1 MVVVTATA
9 GAEAKP
15 VVAPP
20 PPAANG
26 AAPVAP
32 VGVDAAEP
40 GRSLPGGRAATYDP
54 YGAVTTTGAVAL
66 YGTIAGFMTIGHT
79 GSGNNV
85 FHIVLDA
92 VLFFCGQ
99 AITFSMTGTGR
110 PAPSIRVRS
119 G

>member
-1 MVVVTATA
+1 
-9 GAEAKP
+9 
-15 VVAPP
+15 
-20 PPAANG
+20 
-26 AAPVAP
+26 
-32 VGVDAAEP
+32 
-40 GRSLPGGRAATYDP
+40 
-54 YGAVTTTGAVAL
+54 
-66 YGTIAGFMTIGHT
+66 MTIGHT

-99 AITFSMTGTGR
+99 AITFSMTGTDR